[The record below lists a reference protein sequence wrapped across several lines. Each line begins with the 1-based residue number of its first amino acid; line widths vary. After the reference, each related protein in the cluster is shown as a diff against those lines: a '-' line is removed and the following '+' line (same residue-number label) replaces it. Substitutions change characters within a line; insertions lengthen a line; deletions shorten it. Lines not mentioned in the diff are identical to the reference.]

1 MVITGKRNFELGT
14 FLNFGEK
21 VNLEQFP
28 LVAGPRVVSET
39 ARHAALAGDALGD
52 FVTEPPRLEL
62 VEHGLGEVE
71 RGAPLQA
78 GIRLPVCIHVWQA
91 EICSFI
97 PLYYKE
103 ILSTGIETRL
113 KF

>member
-1 MVITGKRNFELGT
+1 M
-14 FLNFGEK
+14 NFGEK

-28 LVAGPRVVSET
+28 LVAGPRVVSEA

-78 GIRLPVCIHVWQA
+78 GIRFPVCIHVRQA
-91 EICSFI
+91 KVGIFI
-97 PLYYKE
+97 LLYYKSTKNKVQKKFTVE
-103 ILSTGIETRL
+103 LILRAECY
-113 KF
+113 